1 MQTTKERC
9 IETIP
14 VGPLGLIALDS
25 HKELGKKVNDYLV
38 SWRQERNHEHKNSLS
53 FQGYERD
60 SYLINAEVPR
70 FGSGEAKGVIRQSVR
85 GADLYLLVDVCNY
98 SMTYNLCGYTNHMSP
113 DDHFQDLKRIIAAV
127 GGKARRINVIMP
139 FLYES
144 RQHKRTGRESLDC
157 ALALN
162 ELVRMGVDNIITF
175 DAHDP
180 RVQNSI
186 PLNGF
191 DNFFPTYQFLK
202 ALIKSVPDLRVDND
216 HLMIISPDEG
226 AMSRAVYFSNI
237 LGVDM
242 GMFYK
247 RRDYSTIVNGKNPI
261 VAHEFLGDSVEGKD
275 VVVIDDMIS
284 SGGSMLD
291 VAKQLKERNAKRV
304 FVCTTYGLFT
314 DGLDKFDEYYE
325 KGWLD
330 RVITTNLNYR
340 IPELLE
346 RPYYVE
352 ANMSK
357 YLASIID
364 IINHDVSVEK
374 VRSSNEKIMS
384 LMEKVNSR

>member
-1 MQTTKERC
+1 MQ
-9 IETIP
+9 
-14 VGPLGLIALDS
+14 
-25 HKELGKKVNDYLV
+25 
-38 SWRQERNHEHKNSLS
+38 
-53 FQGYERD
+53 
-60 SYLINAEVPR
+60 
-70 FGSGEAKGVIRQSVR
+70 
-85 GADLYLLVDVCNY
+85 
-98 SMTYNLCGYTNHMSP
+98 
-113 DDHFQDLKRIIAAV
+113 
-127 GGKARRINVIMP
+127 
-139 FLYES
+139 
-144 RQHKRTGRESLDC
+144 
-157 ALALN
+157 
-162 ELVRMGVDNIITF
+162 
-175 DAHDP
+175 
-180 RVQNSI
+180 
-186 PLNGF
+186 
-191 DNFFPTYQFLK
+191 
-202 ALIKSVPDLRVDND
+202 
-216 HLMIISPDEG
+216 
-226 AMSRAVYFSNI
+226 RAVYFSNV

-291 VAKQLKERNAKRV
+291 VAKQLKRAPCENVV

-314 DGLDKFDEYYE
+314 DGMDKFDEYYE

-340 IPELLE
+340 IPELLTK
-346 RPYYVE
+346 PYYIE